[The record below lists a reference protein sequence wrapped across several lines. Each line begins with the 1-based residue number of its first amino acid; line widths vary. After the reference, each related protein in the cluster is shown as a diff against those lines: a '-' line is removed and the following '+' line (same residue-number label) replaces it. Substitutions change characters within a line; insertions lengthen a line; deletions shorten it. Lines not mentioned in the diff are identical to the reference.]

1 MENRYNDIFNEV
13 MGIKPQTPTA
23 GSSKPKT
30 YDDIFNEVMAMK
42 DTPSAT
48 PQSVQPQSNTPEIA
62 APEHSYQ
69 ETIPTSSILGGE
81 QKREGVFAESLD
93 KQMQK
98 EHLSKMSTDPAYRDD
113 YFRGLGYQDAE
124 DYRKRTADKLEE
136 TLKNIGDTLP
146 ESLVTPR
153 SGIEALRT
161 GADDQFSR
169 LTPQDKATLRNFDK
183 VRNAIKTLRSNNFWS
198 GLGEGFDL
206 KDIATLGF
214 AQVGDNVAA
223 INALNKAHRGEQL
236 NDMEKALVDAWKLGQ
251 QVEGE
256 IALLGGRSLASNIGR
271 GVGESLPFVTE
282 MIATGGAAAAATK
295 GISKAIAKNA
305 LKTSAKE
312 LLEEGSQQVA
322 KKLTKDR
329 IVSGLQ
335 KGGLKLAESAVG
347 SAVRVPISGG
357 VYKNYTTKRLDQFIS
372 DDGEIKKYVTP
383 AWKDALKAGFE
394 TFAEY
399 QSEDVGNWI
408 GAPINSL
415 GSRFAHSG
423 FGKMLRLDQIADYKG
438 NAGIE
443 WLRDQ
448 AKITNLVGE
457 TLGEAYGDALINTF
471 EKDKDGWRQM
481 LTKEYWWQ
489 LAGVSSILPLATSI
503 PNVLSSGQIDYSRRV
518 AELDKIKTNALTAI
532 KNSDLRTQLTK
543 AAAAPTIAQRS
554 EILKGI
560 NWKDTAISKAD
571 GFNAVK
577 YINATTAFD
586 ISEGEASETERLA
599 RFFPVATY
607 LEEREYMG
615 LDGKEPTNDVVE
627 IADKKGNVYTVQSG
641 DIDSEDPNTILKAK
655 DGQGR
660 LWDIPLG
667 DVASTS
673 RGSIRDKVAEAYA
686 MMFGT
691 QAKQQS
697 LDKLQSKINE
707 AVAVGVSNEDIHNI
721 IEENGLTQFENG
733 DLITLVDGR
742 QGEIIDFDKGRYLIS
757 TIDQNGE
764 VLLDSYGINDIVQP
778 EMTAADVAMQKAEPT
793 AEVVATTQ
801 PAVEPIPIPEQQAI
815 EGVIV
820 EAERVIDEQIDASVN
835 VADGN
840 IYNCI
845 LEDDSEV
852 VIRNGNIVLT
862 ENGEIDAAK
871 SDSTIV
877 VEYPDGRKQTISPQ
891 RIAYIASA
899 ENAQQAKE
907 NAHEQLR
914 NVVTEQERLTN
925 INMAINNGDPVVT
938 TDGRQGVVSAT
949 KDGTLTLTDTEGNTS
964 AITFEDI
971 ADVAAPTE
979 EVAETAPEAVEP
991 EVAPTTEVTAEAPV
1005 NEPAVSDK
1013 AAEIP
1018 EVEIPRLKNGE
1029 VDYNSIDNAELF
1041 SSLLV
1046 QDLGSKEDA
1055 LEAVKTSIDGY
1066 SAEYAKLNEETKKE
1080 KDITKRVAKTK
1091 ESAAIA
1097 RRLEVL
1103 NQVQEILSP
1112 KPEVATS
1119 EPTVSASAT
1128 PEVAPTPEEVVEP
1141 TDPKDTYRNRIAEW
1155 VNKLGINV
1163 RVLES
1168 IEEVELS
1175 SAKAVIEQGQRVVGW
1190 YNVTTGEVCLY
1201 MPNID
1206 SIADV
1211 DSTIVHE
1218 VVAHKG
1224 MAIMLGNDGFNALC
1238 DRVWD
1243 MMSEEARSTYINYP
1257 GVGGDTRKA
1266 ADEYIAHLA
1275 ERVDLD
1281 ANEQNIWQEI
1291 INFFREALSKLGFEV
1306 NITDEVLADLIRA
1319 SYHNLAAQNLQKQG
1333 AEVDTTR
1340 GDVLYAV
1347 KDVLTGKDREQAIAD
1362 LMKVTGRSRKTV
1374 EQYLKAEESLAQ
1386 IILNEDNVAFLDLQV
1401 DESVPS
1407 IWNNSDYPQG
1417 TVEFSNICRKRLP
1430 LTMIYQRLQKEFP
1443 NTVFDATTLETIRGV
1458 LKNNGIDVACG
1469 LCFVEDRRQLLGEI
1483 GQEFIDAVRGE
1494 HITTN
1499 ANQIAALEALKDSG
1513 DNYIPNLYELLTLD
1527 GMKELRRDHPEVAAA
1542 FVRYNNARGMQAGRL
1557 FQAYSAYHREILDY
1571 SAAKVKSINDNG
1583 GLRIFSF
1590 SDFEA
1595 HHLIDLVQVLTDCA
1609 AKGIKVQGYTKV
1621 PEFARAVKDTKMKLN
1636 RSLIAKGSGV
1646 VDENYTPKEGEAIS
1660 PNVINGKRLLLDT
1673 VEGIDVNNADFF
1685 DSTSSSSVGNILVGI
1700 NDEQIRLAMEDPF
1713 VDYIIPFH
1721 TGIKRETLIQKG
1733 IGEWVNYKNDQVE
1746 KVVDAN
1752 GKLKKADK
1760 HINIYTDVLSDKTR
1774 TERQFVNKYL
1784 KICRER
1790 GYIPK
1795 FPQFLNKNSKGE
1807 YIYTKGY
1814 YKFLLDF
1821 KMFDQKGYILP
1832 QEVVV
1837 PIFDNDL
1844 NKRILEEYVEGERT
1858 AAPNEEVYNEVK
1870 EALELENV
1878 RFRFIGEKGAAN
1890 LDKAEEATI
1899 RLDNLS
1905 IARDMESAGKDAKA
1919 IKMAT
1924 GWERGADDKW
1934 RYEEADT
1941 ITAKTIRGL
1950 KGAGANKI
1958 REARSKRISDLDKY
1972 AYITNIVGIDR
1983 LYDDK
1988 KINATSWPDA
1998 QKKVW
2003 LDIYNIYKDNRDAAI
2018 EDYRKAR
2025 KQATTLINLGK
2036 GEFMLYEVLGEND
2049 SLFKA
2054 YPQMR
2059 NVKLMIKPYKG
2070 GKTLGGFN
2078 RLNNTIEIV
2087 DFRGIFEN
2095 DKGEGSAST
2104 AVHEI
2109 QHIIQS
2115 IEGFARGGNSR
2126 MEDPNKARN
2135 KASIIEKMTE
2145 NRDKSER
2152 ELESLYNTRNDIS
2165 DKMKEWYDA
2174 HPDAMYEDALKDPD
2188 MVKLD
2193 EKYNSLGHAI
2203 RTAQDNLTFF
2213 AERLASMEDFDTSL
2227 GEEGYHRLA
2236 GEVEARN
2243 VERRRQMTPEE
2254 RRQTLAS
2261 ETADVAKEDQIV
2273 LEDSLIG
2280 VSAKQAD
2287 EVSYSDVMFS
2297 IKEMDVP
2304 YLDAVKRGDMKTAR
2318 RMVNEAAEMAG
2329 YTTDES
2335 WKKNHRA
2342 PRKGEDNVNPFNT
2355 EELVPE
2361 DYWTHPE
2368 WYTQIRHNSTD
2379 RESYYN
2385 MKSAIDKYKRLVA
2398 EGKQEE
2404 ADKVTVTM
2412 YRGVDRTANKKES
2425 KFRNGDWITPS
2436 REYALLSA
2444 PYGKARVISQDVL
2457 LKDVWWDG
2465 NSINEWGYDDGLEY
2479 TYKDTKNNRKLLD
2492 AVTYDDNGNIIP
2504 LSQRFNPRKEDVRF
2518 KIADPERERI
2528 EREAKSND
2536 TWLKAPNGQPTN
2548 LTPEQWVTV
2557 RTKAFKKWFG
2567 DWLKAAR
2574 IEKLRNRKPIDVIYD
2589 GQYELTRKGAKEW
2602 MRENIKGEYTNL
2614 DTNEIITISNV
2625 GINEVTSHG
2634 SQSEEHLKS
2643 LSTIPQLIENA
2654 IFIEELPNRKDHDK
2668 YDSYRY
2674 YVCGLKIDDVDYTAK
2689 IVVGVKGDSKY
2700 YDHRLTQIEK
2710 GNLIDNL
2717 NSLSNAVAEN
2727 SSFLVSDSKDTKLI
2741 EILQTNSSKVV
2752 DENGEPKVVYN
2763 GSKVQHYQYDG
2774 RLRTAGQSATNSKVS
2789 FFTDNKS
2796 VAERYGAFINEV
2808 FLNIRN
2814 PYEIDYAGAGWQGWS
2829 GAEDGMQRM
2838 STDSYADLLANG
2850 TYGSTLGAIIK
2861 DYGRAEADHL
2871 ATGKVFKEG
2880 IEPDG
2885 VIAYNVAD
2893 PMRSTLYI
2901 VRNAEAKELSR
2912 ESVTPKGVETFTK
2925 LGKSSLLFDS
2935 QIKSATDNIGTF
2947 DAANDDIRF
2956 SIAEQPIDRILD
2968 QKRSEFA
2975 ELQSE
2980 YEQLL
2985 QNRDNNP
2992 NFESALNEWRDRKV
3006 KVLQDYL
3013 YAFAEDLGID
3023 QYVVIDIFNTRGVRE
3038 EYGPIVD
3045 LWMPGISEEERQ
3057 KALDILSNP
3066 ETIGVFAPQNG
3077 VLIDVSHSDDS
3088 ELKVYEEALVHEF
3101 SHYDDYHMKSDE
3113 DLFNLYV
3120 ENEEL
3125 IKKFEDLS
3133 PYVESGASEEVLATE
3148 LLSAAMG
3155 RIYRRGAFAA
3165 LVNGSITPEE
3175 AVDVLK
3181 YSKPL
3186 MREFLIEKL
3195 NRYKYYAEQAAERR
3209 RTTEASYV
3217 YSNQSGW
3224 NDERGVYIS
3233 DGTGRRSTVEDEEFV
3248 EVDIQDLIDR
3258 GEEFEILV
3266 PENAR
3271 FSIKSE
3277 GERASIETSAIE
3289 ATDRARTMWAELEA
3303 MQLPR
3308 EEIAKRVKE
3317 ATGVERTK
3325 NGWKYILP
3333 ENRKKSSWR
3342 DNVAPIDVVA
3352 ADFEHQINR
3361 APQIVDDSL
3370 TEEELGIIS
3379 DAKANGTWLKAPNGA
3394 ASNLPERQWV
3404 TVRTKAFKEW
3414 AGDWENDPENSTKF
3428 LDVNGEPILEYF
3440 QAPNEFVV
3448 FAGDDQL
3455 SGGAFGQGVY
3465 TTPYASHYRYGKR
3478 KTPLFLNARNPLRL
3492 EYNKDEKVFYY
3503 QDNKWDNSSS
3513 QEIVAWA
3520 KSNGFDAVA
3529 YQNGNFVTNV
3539 VFSADQITSAHG
3551 ESILNLAALR
3561 IQDMSNKISKLYS
3574 KLRDSKDV
3582 AHEVAMDIKNTI
3594 SKELIDIIGKQDF
3607 NKLITILDGSVG
3619 SRDKAVAVRQLNERV
3634 AAISGK
3640 ALLKNFNKLMGIN
3653 LEKLNPRGI
3662 SMIRWIDGEGRLTI
3676 KTFKDAIANGITA
3689 EQLREEFM
3697 KEWKGG
3703 EGENFRNP
3711 NSIFAAIT
3719 MKERYEEYQ
3728 SKVVDI
3734 ENIETRISNLREK
3747 NSKLFQEAK
3756 QLDYDK
3762 AKRHRIK
3769 IARNKRT
3776 IDALLAQKVKI
3787 ENERNLAL
3795 LYLNSAFEKIMRNG
3809 RLAMAERKMQEAIHD
3824 YNIIKTAMKDCYD
3837 ESNPTRGRDDKLSE
3851 GKKILLGA
3859 HGVLFNPAYSMNTTL
3874 RVISV
3879 NVPGGEGRFYHY
3891 FADRYLKAQA
3901 DFYAGYNS
3909 ALKEYTDKAKAIFG
3923 KDYAKILKDSAA
3935 DSDIII
3941 TRIKEGSD
3949 EEEEN
3954 QLTYGEAMYLYMV
3967 NKMIDG
3973 QVKIRSMGISE
3984 ENMNKLTESLPAQ
3997 YRYFA
4002 DWIQAEF
4009 LPKLREKYN
4018 QTYIKKFGISMA
4030 EIDNYCPLKIQ
4041 TSENYQEFD
4050 GSGADGTYLPTA
4062 MTGSVIARKNNTK
4075 PIDVNSNAL
4084 EVIRQHFEDMEH
4096 WDAYTFVV
4104 SDMNVLL
4111 SNTAFRRML
4120 DQQHPGMHE
4129 KLKELSQIAAGKY
4142 RSKAS
4147 EIEIAYGKLNSV
4159 VATSKIS
4166 FRQFT
4171 ALKQLL
4177 SYPAFMSYSANLKF
4191 LGKLAIQPLH
4201 AKENFK
4207 WALENSEIFKAR
4219 WESRSA
4225 GNEKLA
4231 NVSALEWSKLVQ
4243 GTAKAG
4249 MFSNA
4254 SIDAL
4259 VCATGAKAIYD
4270 FELESLIKGGMPEEK
4285 AHSIALNKAVFAL
4298 NETQQSSEPLF
4309 LSKIQVGKEIGRVA
4323 LSTFMNSNFSYLRK
4337 CVEAIVQL
4345 SKRNR
4350 DAQIANRIDYYKS
4363 QGTFTDEEIAKL
4375 AEKDVKKANRKALRD
4390 LFVFNHML
4398 NVLWEFGGY
4407 IFLYAGGDDDDRD
4420 EIHRMMWISAL
4431 LAPIRN
4437 LPLGNL
4443 IANLIYGFNTAPM
4456 ALNEVQ
4462 ETIKRIRSWWNEEPE
4477 AYNETAF
4484 YIALQTASTFGIG
4497 VDLVTFDNI
4506 YQGVAGMF
4514 RDGVHVEDVMN
4525 LLNAP
4530 QSQRKLLAGK
4540 PKEGESLEE
4549 YQKRMAFI
4557 YKRTNDHTKKDLAR
4571 WEREYIA
4578 GQQRKLLLENG
4589 YSSVDMEKSDK
4600 RYNEIRKVMGITRS
4614 GNLNEDARYEFKHHD
4629 PEEQE
4634 LIRELLRNT
4643 RIINAKQKQLERM
4656 VDFNDSYLQL
4666 MLDIEDLR
4674 KEVIEKYDKSN
4685 K

>member
-1 MENRYNDIFNEV
+1 MSNAETKRPLEDILGLSPNNEP
-13 MGIKPQTPTA
+13 MQRRSLEDILGIAKVED
-23 GSSKPKT
+23 S
-30 YDDIFNEVMAMK
+30 MAQQ
-42 DTPSAT
+42 PT
-48 PQSVQPQSNTPEIA
+48 PQSVQPQSNTPEMT

-69 ETIPTSSILGGE
+69 ETIPISSILGGE
-81 QKREGVFAESLD
+81 QKRESVFADSLD

-136 TLKNIGDTLP
+136 TLKGISASLP
-146 ESLVTPR
+146 ERLVAPR
-153 SGIEALRT
+153 GGIETIQT
-161 GADDQFSR
+161 GADEQFSR
-169 LTPQDKATLRNFDK
+169 FSPDDKSTLRNISK
-183 VRNAIKTLRSNNFWS
+183 VRQAIKTLRSNNFWS
-198 GLGEGFDL
+198 GLAEGFDP

-214 AQVGDNVAA
+214 AQVADNVTAL
-223 INALNKAHRGEQL
+223 NALNKAHRGEQL

-282 MIATGGAAAAATK
+282 MIATGGVAAAATK
-295 GISKAIAKNA
+295 GISKTLAKNA
-305 LKTSAKE
+305 IKAGAKE

-329 IVSGLQ
+329 IVAGLQ
-335 KGGLKLAESAVG
+335 KGGLKLAESVVG
-347 SAVRVPISGG
+347 SAVRVPLSGG
-357 VYKNYTTKRLDQFIS
+357 VYKNYTGKRLDQFIA

-489 LAGVSSILPLATSI
+489 LAGVSSILPLATSV

-518 AELDKIKTNALTAI
+518 AQLREIKTNALAAI
-532 KNSDLRTQLTK
+532 KNNDLRTQLTK

-599 RFFPVATY
+599 RFFPLATY

-667 DVASTS
+667 DVVSTS

-697 LDKLQSKINE
+697 LDKLQNKINE

-801 PAVEPIPIPEQQAI
+801 PAVEPIPTPEQQAI

-820 EAERVIDEQIDASVN
+820 EAERAIDEQIDNATN

-840 IYNCI
+840 VYNCI

-899 ENAQQAKE
+899 ENAQQTKE

-914 NVVTEQERLTN
+914 NIVTEQERLSN
-925 INMAINNGDPVVT
+925 INIAINNGDPVVT

-949 KDGTLTLTDTEGNTS
+949 KDGALALTDTEGNTS
-964 AITFEDI
+964 AITLEDI

-979 EVAETAPEAVEP
+979 EVAEAVPEAVEP
-991 EVAPTTEVTAEAPV
+991 EVAPTTEVTAETYV

-1041 SSLLV
+1041 ASLLV
-1046 QDLGSKEDA
+1046 QDLGSPEDA

-1091 ESAAIA
+1091 ESATIA

-1103 NQVQEILSP
+1103 NQAQEILSP
-1112 KPEVATS
+1112 KPEVAAS

-1141 TDPKDTYRNRIAEW
+1141 TDPKEIYRNRIAEW

-1163 RVLES
+1163 RVLEG

-1175 SAKAVIEQGQRVVGW
+1175 SAKTVIEQGQKVVGW
-1190 YNVTTGEVCLY
+1190 YNVATGEVCLY
-1201 MPNID
+1201 LPNID

-1224 MAIMLGNDGFNALC
+1224 MAMMLGNDGFNALC
-1238 DRVWD
+1238 DRVWG
-1243 MMSEEARSTYINYP
+1243 MMSEEARSAYINYP

-1275 ERVDLD
+1275 ERVDLS

-1347 KDVLTGKDREQAIAD
+1347 KDVLSGEEREKAVAD

-1374 EQYLKAEESLAQ
+1374 EKYLEAEESLAQ

-1483 GQEFIDAVRGE
+1483 GQEFINAVRGE

-1527 GMKELRRDHPEVAAA
+1527 GMKELRRDHPEVAVA

-1636 RSLIAKGSGV
+1636 RSLIAKDSGV

-1673 VEGIDVNNADFF
+1673 VEGIDVNNVDFF

-1774 TERQFVNKYL
+1774 TERQFANKYL

-1790 GYIPK
+1790 GYTPK

-1821 KMFDQKGYILP
+1821 KMFDKKGYILP

-1878 RFRFIGEKGAAN
+1878 RFRFIGEKDIKNVILKDTEDIKLPSNRKEAFGHIPEGGRTFYN
-1890 LDKAEEATI
+1890 GDTDSNIKVSRKAIKHTTMHNQKEAYAI
-1899 RLDNLS
+1899 F
-1905 IARDMESAGKDAKA
+1905 ADMESIVGNAVKIGNIPVAEDEVGHTHAVNVMYVPININGTQYSARLLVKELENKGKVLEELSLYNVSMHKEKNSAVQPLNASNEVGGITAEPNSYYKVKDLIHNSQKIDKEIVGISDNTRFRITPAMDSTYLDAVN
-1919 IKMAT
+1919 
-1924 GWERGADDKW
+1924 RGDM
-1934 RYEEADT
+1934 EEAQEMVDDM
-1941 ITAKTIRGL
+1941 AKTFGYTIRGEHGTTH
-1950 KGAGANKI
+1950 KFTIFNYDFANK
-1958 REARSKRISDLDKY
+1958 ENSFG
-1972 AYITNIVGIDR
+1972 VGH
-1983 LYDDK
+1983 YF
-1988 KINATSWPDA
+1988 TS
-1998 QKKVW
+1998 
-2003 LDIYNIYKDNRDAAI
+2003 N
-2018 EDYRKAR
+2018 
-2025 KQATTLINLGK
+2025 
-2036 GEFMLYEVLGEND
+2036 
-2049 SLFKA
+2049 
-2054 YPQMR
+2054 
-2059 NVKLMIKPYKG
+2059 
-2070 GKTLGGFN
+2070 
-2078 RLNNTIEIV
+2078 
-2087 DFRGIFEN
+2087 
-2095 DKGEGSAST
+2095 
-2104 AVHEI
+2104 
-2109 QHIIQS
+2109 
-2115 IEGFARGGNSR
+2115 
-2126 MEDPNKARN
+2126 
-2135 KASIIEKMTE
+2135 
-2145 NRDKSER
+2145 
-2152 ELESLYNTRNDIS
+2152 
-2165 DKMKEWYDA
+2165 
-2174 HPDAMYEDALKDPD
+2174 YEDALDNYSSEEGPD
-2188 MVKLD
+2188 LKQRIQL
-2193 EKYNSLGHAI
+2193 L
-2203 RTAQDNLTFF
+2203 
-2213 AERLASMEDFDTSL
+2213 AERMEYDPEYEDMSDDERLQIATQKLSGGDNIVISAALRMDNPVIFGEDVDGDFVETYFDYEENYDEEYDEYEEPEGLLIDFIEALNAELSNSDYYGTDSVAL
-2227 GEEGYHRLA
+2227 WEISDGEGLYANELREKVIGKI
-2236 GEVEARN
+2236 GEV
-2243 VERRRQMTPEE
+2243 
-2254 RRQTLAS
+2254 
-2261 ETADVAKEDQIV
+2261 
-2273 LEDSLIG
+2273 
-2280 VSAKQAD
+2280 
-2287 EVSYSDVMFS
+2287 
-2297 IKEMDVP
+2297 
-2304 YLDAVKRGDMKTAR
+2304 
-2318 RMVNEAAEMAG
+2318 
-2329 YTTDES
+2329 
-2335 WKKNHRA
+2335 
-2342 PRKGEDNVNPFNT
+2342 
-2355 EELVPE
+2355 
-2361 DYWTHPE
+2361 
-2368 WYTQIRHNSTD
+2368 TD
-2379 RESYYN
+2379 RDGNWISHN
-2385 MKSAIDKYKRLVA
+2385 V
-2398 EGKQEE
+2398 
-2404 ADKVTVTM
+2404 
-2412 YRGVDRTANKKES
+2412 
-2425 KFRNGDWITPS
+2425 FRNALVRMGFDGIIDNEPS
-2436 REYALLSA
+2436 LRFSNMGL
-2444 PYGKARVISQDVL
+2444 AR
-2457 LKDVWWDG
+2457 
-2465 NSINEWGYDDGLEY
+2465 
-2479 TYKDTKNNRKLLD
+2479 DTKHYIVFNSNQIKLTD

-2504 LSQRFNPRKEDVRF
+2504 LSERFNPRKEDIRYSVKSAPVFYSNAENAVRNI
-2518 KIADPERERI
+2518 KQE
-2528 EREAKSND
+2528 
-2536 TWLKAPNGQPTN
+2536 KA
-2548 LTPEQWVTV
+2548 TPEQWLKMIEKNGGL
-2557 RTKAFKKWFG
+2557 KAGEDKWLG
-2567 DWLKAAR
+2567 LSDWLKASDKKTLTKDEVMEYINQNQIQIEEVKYSEFGPGLIDEAANKLTR
-2574 IEKLRNRKPIDVIYD
+2574 ELQEIGIDGLREKYPDFDDYFEVDGNEVLWSENAASEGEYEDYIITNQILNVNPKDNAINERRLSYTTAGLRNKQEIALVTPNIESWEASDEVHFGDAGEGRAVAWVRFGETTDTVGNRVLVIDEIQSKRHQEGRDRGYISKEEKTKIDAIRKQRDELSKMRRDWDYRTGQAWRQFQSGEITEQEYNRLWDAQFDIEKKH
-2589 GQYELTRKGAKEW
+2589 
-2602 MRENIKGEYTNL
+2602 L
-2614 DTNEIITISNV
+2614 DE
-2625 GINEVTSHG
+2625 
-2634 SQSEEHLKS
+2634 
-2643 LSTIPQLIENA
+2643 
-2654 IFIEELPNRKDHDK
+2654 
-2668 YDSYRY
+2668 
-2674 YVCGLKIDDVDYTAK
+2674 
-2689 IVVGVKGDSKY
+2689 
-2700 YDHRLTQIEK
+2700 IEK
-2710 GNLIDNL
+2710 SINTEVNVYDTFTKIPSAPFEKNWAELAMKRML
-2717 NSLSNAVAEN
+2717 RYAAEN
-2727 SSFLVSDSKDTKLI
+2727 GYD
-2741 EILQTNSSKVV
+2741 KVAWTTG
-2752 DENGEPKVVYN
+2752 D
-2763 GSKVQHYQYDG
+2763 QQ
-2774 RLRTAGQSATNSKVS
+2774 
-2789 FFTDNKS
+2789 
-2796 VAERYGAFINEV
+2796 AERYNLGAVMTGLKAYKTYSGEYYVMPYNNGAIGEFTKEYTEKELADT
-2808 FLNIRN
+2808 FGKELATNIITNAENATEEN
-2814 PYEIDYAGAGWQGWS
+2814 PYEIEGENLRFGGS
-2829 GAEDGMQRM
+2829 GMKTFYDTMLVNFMNKYGKKWGVKVGEVTMPELEENNTMHSVDV
-2838 STDSYADLLANG
+2838 TDA
-2850 TYGSTLGAIIK
+2850 
-2861 DYGRAEADHL
+2861 
-2871 ATGKVFKEG
+2871 
-2880 IEPDG
+2880 
-2885 VIAYNVAD
+2885 
-2893 PMRSTLYI
+2893 M
-2901 VRNAEAKELSR
+2901 R
-2912 ESVTPKGVETFTK
+2912 ESVMQGQLMF
-2925 LGKSSLLFDS
+2925 S
-2935 QIKSATDNIGTF
+2935 IKSAPEAAVMDQQRAEFEKLTEEYGT
-2947 DAANDDIRF
+2947 
-2956 SIAEQPIDRILD
+2956 
-2968 QKRSEFA
+2968 
-2975 ELQSE
+2975 
-2980 YEQLL
+2980 LL

-3006 KVLQDYL
+3006 KVLQSYL

-3045 LWMPGISEEERQ
+3045 LWMPEVTEEDRQ
-3057 KALDILSNP
+3057 KALDTLSNP
-3066 ETIGVFAPQNG
+3066 DTVGVFAPQNG

-3120 ENEEL
+3120 ENEEF
-3125 IKKFEDLS
+3125 IKKFKYLS

-3155 RIYRRGAFAA
+3155 RIYRRGAFTA

-3186 MREFLIEKL
+3186 MREFLIAKL
-3195 NRYKYYAEQAAERR
+3195 NRYKDYAEQAAERR

-3266 PENAR
+3266 PENVR

-3277 GERASIETSAIE
+3277 GERAAIETSAIE
-3289 ATDRARTMWAELEA
+3289 ATDRAREMWAELEA

-3325 NGWKYILP
+3325 NGWKYIFP
-3333 ENRKKSSWR
+3333 KRVYGEAQPIATKTKSSLQLARERVSELYHELRNSRKSINEIIETLSKEIRGSISTELVEVMGKR
-3342 DNVAPIDVVA
+3342 DFDNIVRIIEEAVAKGDIEQALRQLEAQLLKLEESSLRNAYNKMMNLKLEGTNPRGVSVSRWVDQTARVSINTYKEALAKGMRADELDKEFHDEWQFGKGEKFREPFAMFTAIELLQHHDDVQRYEAEIAGIDEEIA
-3352 ADFEHQINR
+3352 ELRQQNSKLFYQGRKASENGNREEAQKYYRGIKINKEIIADQLVER
-3361 APQIVDDSL
+3361 
-3370 TEEELGIIS
+3370 LGIAEKRNASMRMLTNALNETIMYGRSAFAEMRARRELEKAEIVNMGFKDCVNWDKPTPGQDEEIS
-3379 DAKANGTWLKAPNGA
+3379 DAK
-3394 ASNLPERQWV
+3394 
-3404 TVRTKAFKEW
+3404 
-3414 AGDWENDPENSTKF
+3414 KF
-3428 LDVNGEPILEYF
+3428 
-3440 QAPNEFVV
+3440 
-3448 FAGDDQL
+3448 
-3455 SGGAFGQGVY
+3455 
-3465 TTPYASHYRYGKR
+3465 
-3478 KTPLFLNARNPLRL
+3478 
-3492 EYNKDEKVFYY
+3492 
-3503 QDNKWDNSSS
+3503 
-3513 QEIVAWA
+3513 
-3520 KSNGFDAVA
+3520 
-3529 YQNGNFVTNV
+3529 
-3539 VFSADQITSAHG
+3539 
-3551 ESILNLAALR
+3551 
-3561 IQDMSNKISKLYS
+3561 
-3574 KLRDSKDV
+3574 
-3582 AHEVAMDIKNTI
+3582 
-3594 SKELIDIIGKQDF
+3594 
-3607 NKLITILDGSVG
+3607 
-3619 SRDKAVAVRQLNERV
+3619 
-3634 AAISGK
+3634 
-3640 ALLKNFNKLMGIN
+3640 
-3653 LEKLNPRGI
+3653 
-3662 SMIRWIDGEGRLTI
+3662 
-3676 KTFKDAIANGITA
+3676 
-3689 EQLREEFM
+3689 
-3697 KEWKGG
+3697 
-3703 EGENFRNP
+3703 
-3711 NSIFAAIT
+3711 
-3719 MKERYEEYQ
+3719 
-3728 SKVVDI
+3728 
-3734 ENIETRISNLREK
+3734 
-3747 NSKLFQEAK
+3747 
-3756 QLDYDK
+3756 
-3762 AKRHRIK
+3762 
-3769 IARNKRT
+3769 
-3776 IDALLAQKVKI
+3776 
-3787 ENERNLAL
+3787 
-3795 LYLNSAFEKIMRNG
+3795 
-3809 RLAMAERKMQEAIHD
+3809 
-3824 YNIIKTAMKDCYD
+3824 
-3837 ESNPTRGRDDKLSE
+3837 GRDVLEFLLS
-3851 GKKILLGA
+3851 
-3859 HGVLFNPAYSMNTTL
+3859 PAYSMNSAL
-3874 RVISV
+3874 KYISI
-3879 NVPGGEGRFYHY
+3879 NAPGGEGALYNHFVKSKRGYI
-3891 FADRYLKAQA
+3891 AAQA
-3901 DFYAGYNS
+3901 QFYTEYN
-3909 ALKEYTDKAKAIFG
+3909 KVINEYSEKAKEIFG
-3923 KDYAKILKDSAA
+3923 EDYDKVVSNSDA
-3935 DSDIII
+3935 DSTIKVTIINGK
-3941 TRIKEGSD
+3941 RA
-3949 EEEEN
+3949 EEIL
-3954 QLTYGEAMYLYMV
+3954 LTYGEAMYLYMAD
-3967 NKMIDG
+3967 KMSDG
-3973 QVKIRSMGISE
+3973 RVKIRKMGISE
-3984 ENMNKLTESLPAQ
+3984 EDMNALIANIPQQ
-3997 YRYFA
+3997 YIQFA
-4002 DWIQAEF
+4002 DWIQGEF
-4009 LPKLREKYN
+4009 LPSLREKYN
-4018 QTYIKKFGISMA
+4018 QTHLECFGIPMS
-4030 EIDNYCPLKIQ
+4030 EVDNYVPLKVLKSK
-4041 TSENYQEFD
+4041 TYQEVD
-4050 GSGADGTYLPTA
+4050 GSSRDSATLPSA
-4062 MTGSVIARKNNTK
+4062 ITGSIIKRTRNTL
-4075 PIDVNSNAL
+4075 PIDLHTNAL
-4084 EVIRQHFEDMEH
+4084 EVVRQHIEDMEH
-4096 WDAYTFVV
+4096 WNAYTFVIQ
-4104 SDMNVLL
+4104 DMNALL
-4111 SNTAFRRML
+4111 SSTEFRRMIDHL
-4120 DQQHPGMHE
+4120 HPGMHK
-4129 KLKELSQIAAGKY
+4129 KLKDLAQVAAGTY
-4142 RSKAS
+4142 SS
-4147 EIEIAYGKLNSV
+4147 EATAIDKGFAALNKV
-4159 VATSKIS
+4159 AATSKIA
-4166 FRQFT
+4166 FRINT
-4171 ALKQLL
+4171 ALKQVL
-4177 SYPAFMSYSANLKF
+4177 SYPAFYAYAVDTKYWKQLTRNLS
-4191 LGKLAIQPLH
+4191 PDVW
-4201 AKENFK
+4201 KENFE
-4207 WALENSEIFKAR
+4207 WAMTNCPSFKAR

-4225 GNEKLA
+4225 GNEKLSQA
-4231 NVSALEWSKLVQ
+4231 TMAQFDKIVKKINNI
-4243 GTAKAG
+4243 G
-4249 MFSNA
+4249 MFPNA
-4254 SIDAL
+4254 FVDAMT
-4259 VCATGAKAIYD
+4259 CANGAKAVYD
-4270 FELESLIKGGMPEEK
+4270 YKLEYYKERGLENAE
-4285 AHSIALNKAVFAL
+4285 AERLALLDAATSL
-4298 NETQQSSEPLF
+4298 NETQQSSEGLY
-4309 LSKIQVGKEIGRVA
+4309 LSTLQSRRDFFSIS
-4323 LSTFMNSNFSYLRK
+4323 LSTFQNSNFAYLRK
-4337 CVEAIVQL
+4337 QLEAIVEL
-4345 SKRNR
+4345 RR
-4350 DAQIANRIDYYKS
+4350 DRDKEIANRVKYYEE
-4363 QGTFTDEEIAKL
+4363 QGMESSKAEEL
-4375 AEKDVKKANRKALRD
+4375 AIKDVKDAKMKAGAELIM
-4390 LFVFNHML
+4390 FSVML
-4398 NVLWEFGGY
+4398 NMMWTLGGKVWQY
-4407 IFLYAGGDDDDRD
+4407 LFGDDDDRE
-4420 EIHRMMWISAL
+4420 EIPMEAL
-4431 LAPIRN
+4431 QAFALSPIRN
-4437 LPLGNL
+4437 TVIGSTLES
-4443 IANLIYGFNTAPM
+4443 IAGGYGASQ
-4456 ALNEVQ
+4456 ALFFTDLKRAIQ
-4462 ETIKRIRSWWNEEPE
+4462 EIQRVAQNDPKSWDQ
-4477 AYNETAF
+4477 TAF
-4484 YIALQTASTFGIG
+4484 WITARILVTNGVG
-4497 VDLVTFDNI
+4497 VDLTTFANM
-4506 YQGVAGMF
+4506 YQGVAGMI
-4514 RDGVHVEDVMN
+4514 RDGVHVEDIMN
-4525 LLNAP
+4525 ILNAP
-4530 QSQRKLLAGK
+4530 QSQAKLLASK

-4557 YKRTNDHTKKDLAR
+4557 YKRTNDPTKKDLAR

-4589 YSSVDMEKSDK
+4589 YSSVDMEKSNK

>member
-13 MGIKPQTPTA
+13 MGIKPQTLTA

-30 YDDIFNEVMAMK
+30 YDDIFNEVMAMQ

-48 PQSVQPQSNTPEIA
+48 PQSVQPQSDTPEIT

-124 DYRKRTADKLEE
+124 DYRKRTADRLEE
-136 TLKNIGDTLP
+136 TLKNIGNTLP

-161 GADDQFSR
+161 GSDDQFSR

-214 AQVGDNVAA
+214 AQVGDNVTAL
-223 INALNKAHRGEQL
+223 NALNKAHRGEQL

-295 GISKAIAKNA
+295 GISKAIAKKA
-305 LKTSAKE
+305 LKEGAEE
-312 LLEEGSQQVA
+312 LLKEGSQQVA
-322 KKLTKDR
+322 KKLSKDR

-347 SAVRVPISGG
+347 NAARVPLTGG
-357 VYKNYTTKRLDQFIS
+357 VYKNYTGKRLDQFLS
-372 DDGEIKKYVTP
+372 EDGEIKKYTTP
-383 AWKDALKAGFE
+383 AWKDALNAFRE
-394 TFAEY
+394 QQIEY
-399 QSEDVGNWI
+399 MSEDVGQWL
-408 GAPINSL
+408 GVPINGL
-415 GSRFAHSG
+415 GSRFAH
-423 FGKMLRLDQIADYKG
+423 GKIGKFLRLDQLADYKG
-438 NAGIE
+438 NAALQ
-443 WLRDQ
+443 WVRDQ
-448 AKITNLVGE
+448 AKITNLLAE
-457 TLGEAYGDALINTF
+457 TLGEAGGDFANNIFNR
-471 EKDKDGWRQM
+471 DKDGWRQM

-489 LAGVSSILPLATSI
+489 LIGVSSILPLATSI

-518 AELDKIKTNALTAI
+518 SELNKIKTNALAAI

-607 LEEREYMG
+607 LEERAYMG
-615 LDGKEPTNDVVE
+615 KDGKEATNDIIE
-627 IADKKGNVYTVQSG
+627 IADNKGNAYTVQSG
-641 DIDSEDPNTILKAK
+641 DIDSKDPKTVLKVQ
-655 DGQGR
+655 DLQGR
-660 LWDIPLG
+660 VWDIPMS
-667 DVASTS
+667 DVASIE
-673 RGSIRDKVAEAYA
+673 RRSIEDAVSVSYA

-697 LDKLQSKINE
+697 LDKLQSKISD
-707 AVAVGVSNEDIHNI
+707 AVAVGVSNEEVKTILENNGVTVYQPGDAVQTVNGESGTIVALDGDHYI
-721 IEENGLTQFENG
+721 VEVTGENGETAVRG
-733 DLITLVDGR
+733 
-742 QGEIIDFDKGRYLIS
+742 
-757 TIDQNGE
+757 
-764 VLLDSYGINDIVQP
+764 YGINDIVQP

-801 PAVEPIPIPEQQAI
+801 PAVEPIPTPEQQAI

-820 EAERVIDEQIDASVN
+820 EAERVIDEQIDNATN

-840 IYNCI
+840 VYNCI

-899 ENAQQAKE
+899 ENAQQTKE

-914 NVVTEQERLTN
+914 NVITEQERQSN
-925 INMAINNGDPVVT
+925 INIAISNGDPVVT

-964 AITFEDI
+964 AITLEDI

-991 EVAPTTEVTAEAPV
+991 EVEFNTLSDDPSLQSEKQKLISKLKSWLTPENISWAEGKDLNESIEKFGNDVEPIAILPSVLKNYFPQLTSLYLYSGKGYLIDHAANHHPELSIDDYENIQTVLDEYDDIKDLSNDKVKKIAFIKMLDKGYAVVTELSESNGRIFLHKTFFYKDSQGKRVPYRNKESLLKKAPV
-1005 NEPAVSDK
+1005 DGSTTISPAMDAAGRHREISALDATSENKDTTSDS
-1013 AAEIP
+1013 EIQ
-1018 EVEIPRLKNGE
+1018 IPRLKNGE

-1041 SSLLV
+1041 ASLLV
-1046 QDLGSKEDA
+1046 QDLGSPEDA

-1112 KPEVATS
+1112 KPEVAAS

-1128 PEVAPTPEEVVEP
+1128 PEVAPTPEEVVES
-1141 TDPKDTYRNRIAEW
+1141 TDPKATYRNRIAEW

-1168 IEEVELS
+1168 VEEVELS
-1175 SAKAVIEQGQRVVGW
+1175 SAKTVIEQGQRVVGW

-1238 DRVWD
+1238 DRVWN
-1243 MMSEEARSTYINYP
+1243 MMSEEARSAYINYP

-1281 ANEQNIWQEI
+1281 ANEQTIWQEI
-1291 INFFREALSKLGFEV
+1291 VNFFREALAKIGFEI

-1319 SYHNLAAQNLQKQG
+1319 SYHNLAAQRLQSQG
-1333 AEVDTTR
+1333 AEVDSVK
-1340 GDVLYAV
+1340 GDVLFAV

-1513 DNYIPNLYELLTLD
+1513 DNYVPNLYELLTLD

-1673 VEGIDVNNADFF
+1673 VEGIDVNNVDFF

-1760 HINIYTDVLSDKTR
+1760 HVNIYTDVLSDKTR

-1790 GYIPK
+1790 GYTPK

-1832 QEVVV
+1832 QEVIV

-1870 EALELENV
+1870 EALELDNV
-1878 RFRFIGEKGAAN
+1878 RFRFIGEKDIKNVILKDTEDIKLPSNRKEAFDHIPEGGRTFYN
-1890 LDKAEEATI
+1890 EDTDSNIKVSRKAIKHTTMHNKKEAYAI
-1899 RLDNLS
+1899 F
-1905 IARDMESAGKDAKA
+1905 ADMESIVGNAVKIGNIPVAEDEVGHTHAVNVMYVPININGTQYSARLLVKELENKGKVLEDLSLYNISMHKENSSAVQPLNA
-1919 IKMAT
+1919 SNEV
-1924 GWERGADDKW
+1924 GG
-1934 RYEEADT
+1934 
-1941 ITAKTIRGL
+1941 ITAEPYSYYKV
-1950 KGAGANKI
+1950 K
-1958 REARSKRISDLDKY
+1958 DLIHNSQEIDKE
-1972 AYITNIVGIDR
+1972 IVGISENTR
-1983 LYDDK
+1983 FRVTP
-1988 KINATSWPDA
+1988 AM
-1998 QKKVW
+1998 
-2003 LDIYNIYKDNRDAAI
+2003 DAA
-2018 EDYRKAR
+2018 
-2025 KQATTLINLGK
+2025 
-2036 GEFMLYEVLGEND
+2036 
-2049 SLFKA
+2049 
-2054 YPQMR
+2054 
-2059 NVKLMIKPYKG
+2059 
-2070 GKTLGGFN
+2070 
-2078 RLNNTIEIV
+2078 
-2087 DFRGIFEN
+2087 
-2095 DKGEGSAST
+2095 
-2104 AVHEI
+2104 
-2109 QHIIQS
+2109 
-2115 IEGFARGGNSR
+2115 
-2126 MEDPNKARN
+2126 
-2135 KASIIEKMTE
+2135 
-2145 NRDKSER
+2145 
-2152 ELESLYNTRNDIS
+2152 
-2165 DKMKEWYDA
+2165 
-2174 HPDAMYEDALKDPD
+2174 
-2188 MVKLD
+2188 
-2193 EKYNSLGHAI
+2193 
-2203 RTAQDNLTFF
+2203 
-2213 AERLASMEDFDTSL
+2213 
-2227 GEEGYHRLA
+2227 
-2236 GEVEARN
+2236 
-2243 VERRRQMTPEE
+2243 
-2254 RRQTLAS
+2254 
-2261 ETADVAKEDQIV
+2261 
-2273 LEDSLIG
+2273 
-2280 VSAKQAD
+2280 
-2287 EVSYSDVMFS
+2287 
-2297 IKEMDVP
+2297 
-2304 YLDAVKRGDMKTAR
+2304 YLDAVKRGDMETAQ
-2318 RMVNEAAEMAG
+2318 RMVNEAAEAAG

-2342 PRKGEDNVNPFNT
+2342 PRKDEENSNPFNT
-2355 EELVPE
+2355 EIIVPA

-2368 WYTQIRHNSTD
+2368 WYTQIRHNATD

-2385 MKSAIDKYKRLVA
+2385 LKSAIDKYKRLVA

-2457 LKDVWWDG
+2457 LKDIWWDG
-2465 NSINEWGYDDGLEY
+2465 NSINEWGYDDGSEY

-2504 LSQRFNPRKEDVRF
+2504 LSERFNPRKEDIRYSVKSAPVFYSNAENAVRNI
-2518 KIADPERERI
+2518 KQE
-2528 EREAKSND
+2528 
-2536 TWLKAPNGQPTN
+2536 KA
-2548 LTPEQWVTV
+2548 TPEQWLKMIEKNGGLKAGEDKWLGLSDWLRASDKKTLTKDEVLEYISQNQIQIEEVKYSEFGPGLIDEAANKLTRELQEIGIDGLREKYPDFDDYFEVDGNEVLWSENTASEGEYEDYIITNQILNVNPKDNAINERRLSYTTAGLRNKQEIALVTPNIEPWG
-2557 RTKAFKKWFG
+2557 TSDEIHFG
-2567 DWLKAAR
+2567 DAGEGRAVAWVRFGETADTVGNRVLVIDEIQSKRHQEGRDRGYISKEEMAKIEAIR
-2574 IEKLRNRKPIDVIYD
+2574 KQKDELSKMRRDWDYRTGQAWRQFQSGEITEQEYNRLWDTQFDIEKIHLDEIERSINTEVDVYDTFTKIPSAPFEKNWAELAMKRMLRY
-2589 GQYELTRKGAKEW
+2589 A
-2602 MRENIKGEYTNL
+2602 
-2614 DTNEIITISNV
+2614 
-2625 GINEVTSHG
+2625 
-2634 SQSEEHLKS
+2634 
-2643 LSTIPQLIENA
+2643 
-2654 IFIEELPNRKDHDK
+2654 
-2668 YDSYRY
+2668 
-2674 YVCGLKIDDVDYTAK
+2674 
-2689 IVVGVKGDSKY
+2689 
-2700 YDHRLTQIEK
+2700 
-2710 GNLIDNL
+2710 
-2717 NSLSNAVAEN
+2717 AEN
-2727 SSFLVSDSKDTKLI
+2727 GYD
-2741 EILQTNSSKVV
+2741 KVAWTTG
-2752 DENGEPKVVYN
+2752 D
-2763 GSKVQHYQYDG
+2763 QQ
-2774 RLRTAGQSATNSKVS
+2774 
-2789 FFTDNKS
+2789 
-2796 VAERYGAFINEV
+2796 AERYNLGAVMTGLKAYKTYSGEYYVMPYNNGAIGEFTKEYTEKELADT
-2808 FLNIRN
+2808 FGKELATNIITNAENATEEN
-2814 PYEIDYAGAGWQGWS
+2814 PYEIEGENLRFGGSGMKTFYDTMLVNFMNKYGKKWGVKVGEVTMPELEENNTMHSVDVTDAMRDSVMQGQLMFS
-2829 GAEDGMQRM
+2829 IK
-2838 STDSYADLLANG
+2838 STPAAAVMDQQ
-2850 TYGSTLGAIIK
+2850 
-2861 DYGRAEADHL
+2861 RAE
-2871 ATGKVFKEG
+2871 FE
-2880 IEPDG
+2880 
-2885 VIAYNVAD
+2885 
-2893 PMRSTLYI
+2893 
-2901 VRNAEAKELSR
+2901 
-2912 ESVTPKGVETFTK
+2912 K
-2925 LGKSSLLFDS
+2925 LTEEYDS
-2935 QIKSATDNIGTF
+2935 
-2947 DAANDDIRF
+2947 
-2956 SIAEQPIDRILD
+2956 
-2968 QKRSEFA
+2968 
-2975 ELQSE
+2975 
-2980 YEQLL
+2980 LL

-3006 KVLQDYL
+3006 KVLQSYL
-3013 YAFAEDLGID
+3013 YAFAENLGID

-3038 EYGPIVD
+3038 EYSPIVD

-3057 KALDILSNP
+3057 KALDTLSNP
-3066 ETIGVFAPQNG
+3066 DSIGVFAPQNG

-3088 ELKVYEEALVHEF
+3088 ELKVYEETLVHEF
-3101 SHYDDYHMKSDE
+3101 SHYDDYHKKSDE

-3125 IKKFEDLS
+3125 IKKFKDLS
-3133 PYVESGASEEVLATE
+3133 PYVERGDSEEVLATE

-3155 RIYRRGAFAA
+3155 RIYRRGALAA

-3195 NRYKYYAEQAAERR
+3195 NRYKDYAEQAAERR

-3233 DGTGRRSTVEDEEFV
+3233 DGAGGRSTVEDEEFV

-3277 GERASIETSAIE
+3277 GERAAIETSAIE

-3317 ATGVERTK
+3317 ATNVERTK
-3325 NGWKYILP
+3325 NGWKYIFP
-3333 ENRKKSSWR
+3333 KRVYGEAQPIATKTKSSLQLARERVSELYHELRNSRKSINEIIETLSKEIRGSISTELVEVMGKR
-3342 DNVAPIDVVA
+3342 DFDNIVRIIEEAVAKGDIEQALRQLEAQLLKLEESSLRNAYNKMMNLKLEGTNPRGVSVSRWVDQTARVSINTYKEALAKGMRAGELDKEFHDEWQFGKGEKFREPFAMFTAIELLQHHDDVQRYEAEIAAIDEEIA
-3352 ADFEHQINR
+3352 ELRQQNSELFYQGRKASENGNREEAQKYYRGIKINKEIIADQLVER
-3361 APQIVDDSL
+3361 
-3370 TEEELGIIS
+3370 LGIAEKRNASMRMLTNALNETIMYGRSAFAEMRARRELEKAEIVNMGFKDCANWDKPTPGQDEEIS
-3379 DAKANGTWLKAPNGA
+3379 DAK
-3394 ASNLPERQWV
+3394 Q
-3404 TVRTKAFKEW
+3404 F
-3414 AGDWENDPENSTKF
+3414 
-3428 LDVNGEPILEYF
+3428 
-3440 QAPNEFVV
+3440 
-3448 FAGDDQL
+3448 
-3455 SGGAFGQGVY
+3455 
-3465 TTPYASHYRYGKR
+3465 
-3478 KTPLFLNARNPLRL
+3478 
-3492 EYNKDEKVFYY
+3492 
-3503 QDNKWDNSSS
+3503 
-3513 QEIVAWA
+3513 
-3520 KSNGFDAVA
+3520 
-3529 YQNGNFVTNV
+3529 
-3539 VFSADQITSAHG
+3539 
-3551 ESILNLAALR
+3551 
-3561 IQDMSNKISKLYS
+3561 
-3574 KLRDSKDV
+3574 
-3582 AHEVAMDIKNTI
+3582 
-3594 SKELIDIIGKQDF
+3594 
-3607 NKLITILDGSVG
+3607 
-3619 SRDKAVAVRQLNERV
+3619 
-3634 AAISGK
+3634 
-3640 ALLKNFNKLMGIN
+3640 
-3653 LEKLNPRGI
+3653 
-3662 SMIRWIDGEGRLTI
+3662 
-3676 KTFKDAIANGITA
+3676 
-3689 EQLREEFM
+3689 
-3697 KEWKGG
+3697 
-3703 EGENFRNP
+3703 
-3711 NSIFAAIT
+3711 
-3719 MKERYEEYQ
+3719 
-3728 SKVVDI
+3728 
-3734 ENIETRISNLREK
+3734 
-3747 NSKLFQEAK
+3747 
-3756 QLDYDK
+3756 
-3762 AKRHRIK
+3762 
-3769 IARNKRT
+3769 
-3776 IDALLAQKVKI
+3776 
-3787 ENERNLAL
+3787 
-3795 LYLNSAFEKIMRNG
+3795 
-3809 RLAMAERKMQEAIHD
+3809 
-3824 YNIIKTAMKDCYD
+3824 
-3837 ESNPTRGRDDKLSE
+3837 GRDVIEFLLS
-3851 GKKILLGA
+3851 
-3859 HGVLFNPAYSMNTTL
+3859 PAYSMNSAL
-3874 RVISV
+3874 KYISI
-3879 NVPGGEGRFYHY
+3879 NAPGGEGALYNHFVKSKRGYI
-3891 FADRYLKAQA
+3891 AAQA
-3901 DFYAGYNS
+3901 QFYTEYN
-3909 ALKEYTDKAKAIFG
+3909 KVINEYSEKAKEIFG
-3923 KDYAKILKDSAA
+3923 EDYDKVVSNSDA
-3935 DSDIII
+3935 DSTIKVTIINGKRTEDIL
-3941 TRIKEGSD
+3941 
-3949 EEEEN
+3949 
-3954 QLTYGEAMYLYMV
+3954 LTYGEAMYLYMAD
-3967 NKMIDG
+3967 KMSDG
-3973 QVKIRSMGISE
+3973 RVKIRKMGISE
-3984 ENMNKLTESLPAQ
+3984 EDMNALIANIPQQ
-3997 YRYFA
+3997 YIQFA
-4002 DWIQAEF
+4002 DWIQGEF
-4009 LPKLREKYN
+4009 LPSLREKYN
-4018 QTYIKKFGISMA
+4018 QTHLECFGIPMS
-4030 EIDNYCPLKIQ
+4030 EVDNYVPLKVLKSK
-4041 TSENYQEFD
+4041 TYQEVD
-4050 GSGADGTYLPTA
+4050 GSSRDSATLPSA
-4062 MTGSVIARKNNTK
+4062 ITGSIIKRTRNTL
-4075 PIDVNSNAL
+4075 PIDLHTNAL
-4084 EVIRQHFEDMEH
+4084 EVVRQHIEDMEH
-4096 WDAYTFVV
+4096 WNAYTFVIQ
-4104 SDMNVLL
+4104 DMNALL
-4111 SNTAFRRML
+4111 SSTEFRRMIDHL
-4120 DQQHPGMHE
+4120 HPGMHK
-4129 KLKELSQIAAGKY
+4129 KLKDLAQVAAGTY
-4142 RSKAS
+4142 SS
-4147 EIEIAYGKLNSV
+4147 EATAIDKGFAALNKV
-4159 VATSKIS
+4159 AATSKIA
-4166 FRQFT
+4166 FRINT
-4171 ALKQLL
+4171 ALKQVL
-4177 SYPAFMSYSANLKF
+4177 SYPAFYAYAVDAKYWKQLTRNLS
-4191 LGKLAIQPLH
+4191 PDVW
-4201 AKENFK
+4201 KENFE
-4207 WALENSEIFKAR
+4207 WAINNCPSFKAR

-4225 GNEKLA
+4225 GNEKLSQA
-4231 NVSALEWSKLVQ
+4231 TMARFDKIVKKINNV
-4243 GTAKAG
+4243 G
-4249 MFSNA
+4249 MFPNA
-4254 SIDAL
+4254 FVDAMT
-4259 VCATGAKAIYD
+4259 CANGAKAVYD
-4270 FELESLIKGGMPEEK
+4270 YKLEYYKERGLGDAEAERL
-4285 AHSIALNKAVFAL
+4285 ALLDAATSL
-4298 NETQQSSEPLF
+4298 NETQQSSEGLY
-4309 LSKIQVGKEIGRVA
+4309 LSVLQSRRDFFSIS
-4323 LSTFMNSNFSYLRK
+4323 LSTFQNSNFAYLRK
-4337 CVEAIVQL
+4337 QVEAIVEL
-4345 SKRNR
+4345 RR
-4350 DAQIANRIDYYKS
+4350 DRDKEIANRVKYYEE
-4363 QGTFTDEEIAKL
+4363 QGMESSKAEEL
-4375 AEKDVKKANRKALRD
+4375 AIKDVKDAKMKAGAELIM
-4390 LFVFNHML
+4390 FSVML
-4398 NVLWEFGGY
+4398 NMMWTLGGKVWQY
-4407 IFLYAGGDDDDRD
+4407 LFGDDDDRE
-4420 EIHRMMWISAL
+4420 EIPMEAL
-4431 LAPIRN
+4431 KAFALSPIRN
-4437 LPLGNL
+4437 TVIGSTLES
-4443 IANLIYGFNTAPM
+4443 IAGGYGASQ
-4456 ALNEVQ
+4456 ALFFTDLHRSIQ
-4462 ETIKRIRSWWNEEPE
+4462 EIQRVAESDPKSWDQ
-4477 AYNETAF
+4477 TAF
-4484 YIALQTASTFGIG
+4484 WITARILVTNGVG
-4497 VDLVTFDNI
+4497 VDLTTFANM
-4506 YQGVAGMF
+4506 YQGVAGMI
-4514 RDGVHVEDVMN
+4514 RDGVHVEDIMN
-4525 LLNAP
+4525 ILNAP
-4530 QSQRKLLAGK
+4530 QSQAKLLAGK

-4557 YKRTNDHTKKDLAR
+4557 YKRTNDPTKKDLAR

-4589 YSSVDMEKSDK
+4589 YSSVDMEKSNK